1 MLTDHQRTWT
11 APRVDHRLAGRV
23 VVPGSKSQTNRALV
37 LAALADGPSVLD
49 GVLTS
54 RDCDLIT
61 AGLRQ
66 LGTDVQP
73 VGPSSVRVV
82 PGMARPAGPIDCG
95 LAGTVMRFL
104 PVVAALV
111 PGTTRFVGD
120 EEASRR
126 PVKPLLDALGQL
138 GVTVDADHLPFAM
151 TAPERLG
158 GPEVTID
165 SSASSQFISALL
177 LAAARFPRGI
187 DLRHDGGSVPSAPHI
202 AMTCRMLA
210 ERGVTV
216 ISDEPCHWV
225 VRPGP
230 IHAADDVIEPDLTNA
245 AVFLAAALVAGGSV
259 TVPTWPDSTDQPGAQ
274 FIEIATTMGAHVT
287 RREGSM
293 TLESP
298 GWGALQ
304 PVDVDLH
311 EASELTP
318 VVAAVASVTQGP
330 SRIRGVA
337 HIRGHETDR
346 LTALEHELS
355 HLGVAI
361 RQTDDGLEIDGHG
374 ADRLHG
380 GLFECHADH
389 RMAHAGALLGLA
401 VDGIELD
408 DIACTSKT
416 MPQFPQMWADLV
428 KEA

>member
-1 MLTDHQRTWT
+1 MTDQYSWT

-37 LAALADGPSVLD
+37 LAALGDGPSVLD

-54 RDCDLIT
+54 RDSDLMT
-61 AGLRQ
+61 AGLKR
-66 LGTDVQP
+66 LGADIQP
-73 VGPSSVRVV
+73 AGPASVRVV
-82 PGMARPAGPIDCG
+82 PGVAHSGGTIDCG

-120 EEASRR
+120 KQASRR
-126 PVKPLLDALGQL
+126 PIGPVLDGLRQL
-138 GVTVDADHLPFAM
+138 GVAVDADQLPFTM
-151 TAPERLG
+151 TAPERLD

-165 SSASSQFISALL
+165 SSTSSQFISALL
-177 LAAARFPRGI
+177 LAAAHFPHGI
-187 DLRHDGGSVPSAPHI
+187 DLRHDGTSVPSAPHI
-202 AMTCRMLA
+202 AMTCEMLA

-216 ISDEPCHWV
+216 INDEPCHWV

-230 IHAADDVIEPDLTNA
+230 IHALDHLIEPDLTNA
-245 AVFLAAALVAGGSV
+245 AVFLAAAMVAGGSV
-259 TVPTWPDSTDQPGAQ
+259 TVPAWPASTTQPGAQ
-274 FIEIATTMGAHVT
+274 FIRIAQSMGASATHA
-287 RREGSM
+287 EGSM
-293 TLESP
+293 TIEAC
-298 GWGALQ
+298 GWHDLQ
-304 PVDVDLH
+304 PIDVDLH

-318 VVAAVASVTQGP
+318 VVAAVACLAHGP

-346 LTALEHELS
+346 LAALEHELS
-355 HLGVAI
+355 GLGAVV

-374 ADRLHG
+374 ANSLHG
-380 GLFECHADH
+380 GVFGCHADH

-401 VDGIELD
+401 VAGIELD

-428 KEA
+428 KEG